1 VNLKKQHSK
10 AGSECEVTSPLS
22 TESAGSART
31 AHVVGDFNN
40 GDPSANLMK
49 RLKDGNDQS
58 EKNKEKEDWHER
70 RLARGS
76 AKKPSLGRP
85 VDRF

>member
-1 VNLKKQHSK
+1 VSFKKQHSK
-10 AGSECEVTSPLS
+10 AGSECKVTSSLS
-22 TESAGSART
+22 TESAGSAGT

-40 GDPSANLMK
+40 WDRSANPMK

-58 EKNKEKEDWHER
+58 EKNKKEDWHEG

-76 AKKPSLGRP
+76 AEKPWLGRG
-85 VDRF
+85 R